1 MSDAIMLLAFGGPE
15 SMAEVRPF
23 LTQVSQGAKIP
34 LARLATVAKHY
45 EHFDGYSPLN
55 KQNRDLAKALNQAL
69 ALRGHNIQ
77 VLVGNRHGSNRF
89 REVLEDLSSSGA
101 HDILAVATTPFTCYS
116 ACRQYRENLAEASA
130 GLNMKIAKVPNYFDM
145 PGLVEA
151 QARLLAGSLVGW
163 DPTLIFTTHSI
174 PTAGSEEYLA
184 QHSKLCQLVSHRAG
198 ELLGTE
204 APTWR
209 LVFQSRSGNPHTPW
223 LEPDI
228 CDVVD
233 ELADGGVRDVLIDPI
248 GFLSDH
254 MEVLWDLDT
263 EASAKAKGYGMNF
276 RRVPTVGTHPVFVG
290 GLADLI
296 VQYLEASE
304 LVKVEEPD
312 PAEIAC
318 YRPALNS

>member
-1 MSDAIMLLAFGGPE
+1 MIDAILLLAFGGPE
-15 SMAEVRPF
+15 SMSEVRPF
-23 LTQVSQGAKIP
+23 LAQVAQGAKIP
-34 LARLATVAKHY
+34 LARLDAVAKHY

-55 KQNRDLAKALNQAL
+55 QQNRDLSKALGQAL
-69 ALRGHNIQ
+69 EMRGHR
-77 VLVGNRHGSNRF
+77 VKVVVGNRNGTSRF
-89 REVLEDLSSSGA
+89 REVLEDLSASGA

-130 GLNMKIAKVPNYFDM
+130 GLDIKIAKVPNYFDM

-174 PTAGSEEYLA
+174 PTAGSEEYLE
-184 QHSKLCQLVSHRAG
+184 QHSRLCEMVSRRAG

-204 APTWR
+204 PPKWR

-233 ELADGGVRDVLIDPI
+233 ELGANGVRDVLVDPI

-263 EASAKAKGYGMNF
+263 EAGAKAAQYGINLK
-276 RRVPTVGTHPVFVG
+276 RVPTVGAHPVFVG

-296 VQYLEASE
+296 VQYLEAGQ

-318 YRPALNS
+318 YIPAVKN